1 VRNKYFI
8 AEAISP
14 EYGLGSAEPALTGGL
29 MVCGCGTVVGVML
42 NGFLPYY
49 QILAAWRFRFLRG
62 PRSAENKLGCLL
74 ISL

>member
-1 VRNKYFI
+1 
-8 AEAISP
+8 
-14 EYGLGSAEPALTGGL
+14 
-29 MVCGCGTVVGVML
+29 ML